1 MIFKADKIQFS
12 GLCDLKG
19 DSFFKKMYG
28 LFNIFTKISLQE
40 VL

>member
-1 MIFKADKIQFS
+1 MQSS
-12 GLCDLKG
+12 GLRDLKG

-28 LFNIFTKISLQE
+28 LFNNFTEISPQE